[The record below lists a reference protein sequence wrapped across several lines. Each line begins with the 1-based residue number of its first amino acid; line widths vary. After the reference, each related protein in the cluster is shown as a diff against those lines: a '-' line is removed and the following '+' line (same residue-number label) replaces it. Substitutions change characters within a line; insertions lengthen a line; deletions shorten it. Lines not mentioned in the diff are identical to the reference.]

1 VEPAT
6 PPVLVVPQLNATDY
20 VRLLGDGTSVVLGPT
35 QSLDLSDAATSN
47 TTASLTWLLQRAV
60 SLSDTPTTGALRT
73 NGTLRMGRSVLKGN
87 LVEDTSARVL
97 VRSVGVAALC

>member
-20 VRLLGDGTSVVLGPT
+20 VQLLGDGTSVVLGPT